1 MNWHDLSA
9 NWTALQDSFRQRFPN
24 LDMSLFRSPPRDR
37 AALTRE
43 LAAAHE
49 LTLLE
54 AHQEL
59 EEFMTA
65 EDLARQAMDVR
76 AIAPREMRTG

>member
-1 MNWHDLSA
+1 MTWHDLSA
-9 NWTALQDSFRQRFPN
+9 NWSALQERLRQRFPN
-24 LDMSLFRSPPRDR
+24 LDMTLFRTPPRDR

-49 LTLLE
+49 LTLIE
-54 AHQEL
+54 AQREL
-59 EEFMTA
+59 EDFMSA

-76 AIAPREMRTG
+76 AMAPREMRTG